1 MSESKAIPK
10 GLKDQEVERGKL
22 KRPPIPYIP
31 VEDAVSDTVK
41 TSKGKKDFKVKLP
54 DGTEISHSLY
64 DSGSNEAFMIHVQ
77 EVLSFCDRKQFFSL
91 YAEAEQA
98 LDAAK
103 TKAEAAQVKLD
114 RALLNRNTTDVQKD
128 ALRTARDKAVST
140 ETTALELLRQRGKKF
155 FALYETLLGD
165 NVRAK
170 WKRIV
175 STQVGIAPWTDLY
188 GTVHVTA
195 REPSNTAFNDCVT
208 FHLLSVFPNDAAE
221 RQKYYINHQL
231 KKPRRIPIRNFANR
245 IEQLNSYV
253 AYLPG
258 LMDSPQRTNMMRR
271 VEGLDE
277 PEVAQLL
284 LRLVPQA
291 HQDQYN
297 LTKGIIPQNLRLLLE
312 TLETIENMEIHVPR
326 KPEKSGETKDGKRK
340 GSFKGDGNSNK
351 KKKSDKKCALCEK
364 HGGKHTTHNTGDCR
378 KYEKDGALKS
388 GFNKTAGKTAAK
400 FIKKERH
407 SYQAVLERLDKINTK
422 LKKIDKKD
430 RKSKKRRSSDSSDN
444 SNDS

>member
-140 ETTALELLRQRGKKF
+140 ETTALELLRERGKKF

-175 STQVGIAPWTDLY
+175 STQVGIAP
-188 GTVHVTA
+188 GQVGSG
-195 REPSNTAFNDCVT
+195 PSKSEY
-208 FHLLSVFPNDAAE
+208 HRS
-221 RQKYYINHQL
+221 
-231 KKPRRIPIRNFANR
+231 
-245 IEQLNSYV
+245 
-253 AYLPG
+253 
-258 LMDSPQRTNMMRR
+258 
-271 VEGLDE
+271 
-277 PEVAQLL
+277 
-284 LRLVPQA
+284 
-291 HQDQYN
+291 
-297 LTKGIIPQNLRLLLE
+297 TKGRP
-312 TLETIENMEIHVPR
+312 
-326 KPEKSGETKDGKRK
+326 
-340 GSFKGDGNSNK
+340 
-351 KKKSDKKCALCEK
+351 
-364 HGGKHTTHNTGDCR
+364 
-378 KYEKDGALKS
+378 
-388 GFNKTAGKTAAK
+388 
-400 FIKKERH
+400 
-407 SYQAVLERLDKINTK
+407 
-422 LKKIDKKD
+422 
-430 RKSKKRRSSDSSDN
+430 
-444 SNDS
+444 